1 MNILSLNC
9 CGLKKRL
16 NYPEFQDLVKKN
28 DIVCL
33 QETKTDDLDVI
44 EINGFEIKMKNRAK
58 YCRLNPGGIILA
70 YKKELSEFNST

>member
-1 MNILSLNC
+1 MNC